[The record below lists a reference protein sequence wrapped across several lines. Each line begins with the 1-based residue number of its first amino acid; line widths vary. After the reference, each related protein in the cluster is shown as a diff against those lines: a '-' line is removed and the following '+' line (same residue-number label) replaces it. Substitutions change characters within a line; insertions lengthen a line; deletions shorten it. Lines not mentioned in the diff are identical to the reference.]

1 MRESDATPDQL
12 QYMRDRCAG
21 IRPGLLEQHL
31 RRFFLAE
38 RPDVYALPLPSEI
51 PLMNVLAL
59 AFDDLDAILTD
70 GMPHDVASI

>member
-1 MRESDATPDQL
+1 
-12 QYMRDRCAG
+12 
-21 IRPGLLEQHL
+21 
-31 RRFFLAE
+31 LAE